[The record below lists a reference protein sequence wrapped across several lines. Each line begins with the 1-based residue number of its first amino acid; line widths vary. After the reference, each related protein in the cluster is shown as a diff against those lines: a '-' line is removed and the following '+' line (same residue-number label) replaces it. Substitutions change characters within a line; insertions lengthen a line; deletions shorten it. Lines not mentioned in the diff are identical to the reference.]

1 MNQQYCHVIVI
12 AHHSNGN
19 TEKKRR
25 DLLPNSK
32 IWPTRVCAYPPIYEG
47 TYTDISSSGY
57 MWDTI
62 WAVPLSA
69 ENIEKII

>member
-1 MNQQYCHVIVI
+1 MLMSLLITPTGI
-12 AHHSNGN
+12 LKIK
-19 TEKKRR
+19 KKRR